1 MFKALW
7 NKLSGSL
14 DLVLILCIFQIL
26 LDFVIAEDFVKP
38 YDCSPEFAVV
48 NIHPSFDRS
57 IKTHWFY
64 NWKKKKR
71 GVLMFYVGI
80 CQTNM
85 YVILYDCILS
95 LYVRI
100 YC

>member
-7 NKLSGSL
+7 NKLSGRL

-26 LDFVIAEDFVKP
+26 LDFVITEDFVKP

-64 NWKKKKR
+64 NWKKKKKKKCFN
-71 GVLMFYVGI
+71 VLCWYMPNKNI
-80 CQTNM
+80 C
-85 YVILYDCILS
+85 YSV
-95 LYVRI
+95 
-100 YC
+100 